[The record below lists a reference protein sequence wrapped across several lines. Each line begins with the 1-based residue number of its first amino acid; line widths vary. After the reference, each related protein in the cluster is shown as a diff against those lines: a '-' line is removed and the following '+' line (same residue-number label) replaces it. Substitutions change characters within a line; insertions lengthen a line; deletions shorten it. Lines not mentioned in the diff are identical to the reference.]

1 MSGSTSRRKGNRA
14 EVAVVNLLREHGY
27 DVETSRAARGGYQS
41 GADIVGD
48 FPMVI
53 EVKNQ
58 SRLDLPAW
66 WAQAQYQANEALPV
80 VIHKRV
86 GKSDPAEWWV
96 TMDVTTLLRLLSE
109 SKTVSEISET

>member
-1 MSGSTSRRKGNRA
+1 MSGSASRRKGNRA
-14 EVAVVNLLREHGY
+14 EVEVVRLLREHGY
-27 DVETSRAARGGYQS
+27 EVETSRAARGGFQS

-58 SRLDLPAW
+58 TRIDLAGW
-66 WAQAQYQANEALPV
+66 WAQAQYQANGKPAV

-86 GKSDPAEWWV
+86 GKANPAEWWV
-96 TMDVTTLLRLLSE
+96 TMDVATLLRMLGDE
-109 SKTVSEISET
+109 PETV

>member
-1 MSGSTSRRKGNRA
+1 MSGSASRRKGNRA
-14 EVAVVNLLREHGY
+14 EVEVVRLLREHGY
-27 DVETSRAARGGYQS
+27 EVETSRAARGGFQS

-58 SRLDLPAW
+58 ARMDLAGW
-66 WAQAQYQANEALPV
+66 WAQAQYQANGKPAV

-86 GKSDPAEWWV
+86 GKANPADWWV
-96 TMDVTTLLRLLSE
+96 TMDVATLLRMLGDE
-109 SKTVSEISET
+109 PETV

>member
-1 MSGSTSRRKGNRA
+1 MSGSASRRKGNRA
-14 EVAVVNLLREHGY
+14 EVEVVRLLREHGY
-27 DVETSRAARGGYQS
+27 EVETSRAARGGFQS

-58 SRLDLPAW
+58 AKMDLAGW
-66 WAQAQYQANEALPV
+66 WAQAQYQANGKPAV

-86 GKSDPAEWWV
+86 GKANPAEWWV
-96 TMDVTTLLRLLSE
+96 TMDVATLLRMLGDE
-109 SKTVSEISET
+109 PETV

>member
-1 MSGSTSRRKGNRA
+1 MSGSASRRKGNRA
-14 EVAVVNLLREHGY
+14 EVEVVRLLREHGY
-27 DVETSRAARGGYQS
+27 EVETSRAARGGFQS

-58 SRLDLPAW
+58 ARMDLAGW
-66 WAQAQYQANEALPV
+66 WAQAEYQANGKPAV

-86 GKSDPAEWWV
+86 GKANPADWWV
-96 TMDVTTLLRLLSE
+96 TMDVATLLRMLGDE
-109 SKTVSEISET
+109 PETV

>member
-14 EVAVVNLLREHGY
+14 EVEVVRILREHGY
-27 DVETSRAARGGYQS
+27 NVETSRAARGGFQS

-48 FPMVI
+48 FPMSV

-58 SRLDLPAW
+58 ARIDLAGW
-66 WAQAQYQANEALPV
+66 WAQAQYQANGQPAV

-86 GKSDPAEWWV
+86 GKSNPEDWWV
-96 TMDVTTLLRLLSE
+96 AMDVATLLRMLKDE
-109 SKTVSEISET
+109 PEAV